1 MQFLLTGIKYEGEE
15 DKMNTYKVTL
25 RTSEFKNI
33 QVPAG
38 TKVTIEL
45 QAESEK
51 DVRYQ
56 LGSLSVNEVEELTD
70 GIA

>member
-1 MQFLLTGIKYEGEE
+1 LQFLLTGIKYEGEE

>member
-1 MQFLLTGIKYEGEE
+1 
-15 DKMNTYKVTL
+15 MNTYKVTL